1 MRLLSGLALVLAL
14 GACDTTAELAEV
26 DVRDLSQDPAA
37 LVGTWEWE
45 GSTYFYT
52 VSGEPVAQ
60 TPASTD
66 STETLAFRTD
76 GFVEIVQRGE
86 VAAVEAYEIRR
97 LAYGNGT
104 ESDTPHLFVG
114 GRPTPFGIDGRRLYI
129 DDRAVDGPLSQYRK
143 R

>member
-14 GACDTTAELAEV
+14 GACDTTADLAEV

-45 GSTYFYT
+45 GSTYYYT
-52 VSGEPVAQ
+52 VSGEPVTE
-60 TPASTD
+60 TPASTG
-66 STETLAFRTD
+66 STERYTFRGD
-76 GFVEIVQRGE
+76 GTVEIVRDR
-86 VAAVEAYEIRR
+86 AVRTEAYEVRR
-97 LAYGNGT
+97 LTYGNGT
-104 ESDTPHLFVG
+104 ESDTPHLFLG
-114 GRPTPFGIDGRRLYI
+114 GRPTPFGVDGRRLYI